1 MCSIYFLFFSSHQ
14 PRNLNEYLN
23 IKHAYIKFTN
33 EKRGNGLIPF
43 LDILVLPNNKSFTT
57 IVYHKF
63 TFS

>member
-1 MCSIYFLFFSSHQ
+1 MKK
-14 PRNLNEYLN
+14 E
-23 IKHAYIKFTN
+23 
-33 EKRGNGLIPF
+33 GNGLIPF